1 MHYKKILVALLFMSI
16 LFNCKEDE
24 KLTTEALII
33 PQPVEQIVNQG
44 QFILNSSTGINYDD
58 TFKVSAGFLKS
69 FIQEGSNIKL
79 EGKQGVGNKAW
90 TFIDEIIVN

>member
-69 FIQEGSNIKL
+69 FIQEGSNMKL